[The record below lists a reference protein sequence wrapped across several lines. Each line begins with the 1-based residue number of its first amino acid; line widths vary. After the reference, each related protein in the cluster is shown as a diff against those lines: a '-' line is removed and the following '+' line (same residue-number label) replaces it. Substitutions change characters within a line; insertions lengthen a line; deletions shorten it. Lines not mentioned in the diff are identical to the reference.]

1 MSGEEKH
8 INSAEIAELISQCVS
23 QHPLA
28 QRRLYEKYYAY
39 VKVICLRYTSRI
51 EDCEE
56 VMDDAFIKVFRH
68 IEKYDFNKPFNA
80 WLRTIVVNTAID
92 FYRQSIRLAV
102 SDHLEDHSYVSIED
116 HTLSCLSAEDILKAV
131 QKLSPGYRAVFVMF
145 AIDGFNHKEIAEAL
159 NITEGTS
166 KSNLAKARVKLQEIL
181 KGMYGNEYS
190 PEFYKYNVS
199 NGI

>member
-1 MSGEEKH
+1 M
-8 INSAEIAELISQCVS
+8 NSPEFADLITACVQ
-23 QHPLA
+23 QHPIA
-28 QRRLYEKYYAY
+28 QRSLYEKYYAY
-39 VKVICLRYTSRI
+39 VKVICLRYTSRL

-68 IEKYDFNKPFNA
+68 IEKYDINKSFKA

-92 FYRQSIRLAV
+92 YYRQTIRLAG
-102 SDHLEDHSYVSIED
+102 SDNLEDHDHISIDD
-116 HTLSCLSAEDILKAV
+116 HTISGLSAEEILKAV

-145 AIDGFNHKEIAEAL
+145 VVDGFNHKEIAATL

-166 KSNLAKARVKLQEIL
+166 KSNLAKARLKLQEIL
-181 KGMYGNEYS
+181 RGMYGNEYH